1 MRKAGITADL
11 VYQLIAGQFPQWAG
25 LPIRPVE
32 ADGTWARGRGWAIWK
47 AMIVLVEALKD
58 NLEDATYTK
67 GVIEAIL
74 ADHLAAG

>member
-1 MRKAGITADL
+1 MSVQLPSAD
-11 VYQLIAGQFPQWAG
+11 
-25 LPIRPVE
+25 
-32 ADGTWARGRGWAIWK
+32 GRGWAIWK

-58 NLEDATYTK
+58 NPEDATYTK